1 MIVLARPYRGTHVR
15 ARGHRAC
22 ARTARSCVCNEMRG
36 AAEHHYGDGPG
47 GHGGLPLAQAAA
59 QPALPVVYI
68 GLGRIVALYY
78 RSSASYRNR

>member
-1 MIVLARPYRGTHVR
+1 
-15 ARGHRAC
+15 
-22 ARTARSCVCNEMRG
+22 MRG